1 MTIFWPS
8 THPSSRSLCRNASTW
23 CGLSEGDVTPRK
35 PIRGTFPAC
44 CASAASGAASRL
56 RVSVTMHQ
64 TVLHHIVI
72 SSQRPHADRLLL
84 KPNAALQARP
94 IAGARDEQRLLGVA
108 CKRLFG
114 ADVPQHPVLR
124 APPPDDARTPSPSP
138 QGTPKGL
145 PYPIMRRLSSTS
157 QQRAGAGAAGGAARK
172 CRLNFL
178 YAVSAGVWCDA
189 RLSQRDA

>member
-8 THPSSRSLCRNASTW
+8 THPSSRSPCRNASSSG
-23 CGLSEGDVTPRK
+23 GLSEGDVTPRK

-84 KPNAALQARP
+84 KPNAALHLRRGHRRP
-94 IAGARDEQRLLGVA
+94 
-108 CKRLFG
+108 
-114 ADVPQHPVLR
+114 PQ
-124 APPPDDARTPSPSP
+124 PP
-138 QGTPKGL
+138 
-145 PYPIMRRLSSTS
+145 
-157 QQRAGAGAAGGAARK
+157 
-172 CRLNFL
+172 
-178 YAVSAGVWCDA
+178 
-189 RLSQRDA
+189 

>member
-8 THPSSRSLCRNASTW
+8 THPSSRSLCRNASSRG
-23 CGLSEGDVTPRK
+23 GLSEGDVTPRK

-84 KPNAALQARP
+84 KPNNLLSDKYVVISN
-94 IAGARDEQRLLGVA
+94 IAGYCDKILYA
-108 CKRLFG
+108 C
-114 ADVPQHPVLR
+114 
-124 APPPDDARTPSPSP
+124 SP
-138 QGTPKGL
+138 QDNRPFEAE
-145 PYPIMRRLSSTS
+145 RWAS
-157 QQRAGAGAAGGAARK
+157 GAANGR
-172 CRLNFL
+172 
-178 YAVSAGVWCDA
+178 SEE
-189 RLSQRDA
+189 

>member
-8 THPSSRSLCRNASTW
+8 THPSSRSLCRNASRW
-23 CGLSEGDVTPRK
+23 DGLSEGDVTPRK

-84 KPNAALQARP
+84 KPNARP
-94 IAGARDEQRLLGVA
+94 ELPPEAGARHE
-108 CKRLFG
+108 
-114 ADVPQHPVLR
+114 
-124 APPPDDARTPSPSP
+124 RT
-138 QGTPKGL
+138 L
-145 PYPIMRRLSSTS
+145 E
-157 QQRAGAGAAGGAARK
+157 
-172 CRLNFL
+172 
-178 YAVSAGVWCDA
+178 AVSSRPLVGSVLAGQTLNV
-189 RLSQRDA
+189 